1 MKYKVTNILLSI
13 LSISIFSISCQEDEE
28 SLTPPVVSDTT
39 VVDSTVAI
47 DLKGYVQKGPFI
59 NGTAITLSE
68 LDKKLIATGKNFTT
82 QIADNRGSFSL
93 KDIKLKSNFV
103 QLQAEG
109 FYFDEV
115 KGEKSAA
122 QLTLFALADVADASS
137 VNVNLLSHLERN
149 RVVYLMQEEEQEF
162 EQAKQQAQ
170 QEILVAFGIAADSIV
185 YSEQLDISQEGDQNA
200 ILLAISAILQG
211 NNSVAELSE
220 LLGNFITDLRE
231 DGIVNSEVIQKTLT
245 EQAQSLDLSQI
256 RQHLEERYAEM
267 GVEATI
273 PNFEQYIDS
282 DGDGILNKDED
293 DTPEDFVFE
302 TQVDVA
308 VNDTIFSNR
317 VTISGIKEGGV
328 AVAVADNGWLVVNGA
343 VIKRELVEKN
353 GRDTLSTSEVKN
365 GDELQIKL
373 TSSSLFADTTT
384 ATITIGTFKA
394 AFNLVTDDYIP
405 DTFSFS
411 TIKDVAVDSLYTSEA
426 ITISGLPHFTAAKAN
441 NATIIKNGIA
451 VETDPVMVSNGDEL
465 ALQLKSVPK
474 YASTSTATLDIN
486 GVSAEFLITTDDYTP
501 HDFNIST
508 IKNAT
513 LDSLYTS
520 EPITL
525 SGIPHPTPVFL
536 DAGNLVVNGQ
546 TVNASEKTVSNG
558 DQVSIQLKTAN
569 DFGITSSAALQI
581 GTVTDSFHITTLPS
595 LWQRKADFPKF
606 EVEGMSG
613 FVIGDKIYVGTGY
626 SFAEDD
632 SDLGV
637 ETFITDFYEY
647 DTKIDLWTKK
657 ASFGG
662 KARSHGIGF
671 AINGKG
677 YIGLG
682 FATGGSSYHNE
693 FQEYDPATDTWRQL
707 ADFPGSGSIGA
718 TSFTIG
724 DYGYVGYGDETTSG
738 MEFWRYSPNTDSWTQ
753 IARLPVSDMQRWH
766 ATGFAA
772 NEKGY
777 IAMGYCQYN
786 NCNDLWE
793 YDPLVDS
800 WTQLSNYPDDNHEG
814 SLGFTIDDY
823 AYLGSTV
830 SSRTSKTPQSFWQ
843 YHLETGTWKEINL
856 GSFDFSVRG
865 NYDDTPHTF
874 YTTKYGYHLRHV
886 PNEGML
892 LYEFTPP
899 QDPRYFITTP

>member
-1 MKYKVTNILLSI
+1 MRYSLILI
-13 LSISIFSISCQEDEE
+13 LFTLLIFIGCQEDEE
-28 SLTPPVVSDTT
+28 SVTPPVASDTT
-39 VVDSTVAI
+39 VAVDV
-47 DLKGYVQKGPFI
+47 KGYVQKGPFI

-68 LDKKLIATGKNFTT
+68 LDNKLVATGKNFTT

-122 QLTLFALADVADASS
+122 QLTLFALADVSDASS

-162 EQAKQQAQ
+162 EQAKRQAQ
-170 QEILVAFGIAADSIV
+170 QEILVAFGIAADSII
-185 YSEQLDISQEGDQNA
+185 YSEQLDISQDGEQNA

-220 LLGNFITDLRE
+220 STANLITDLRE

-308 VNDTIFSNR
+308 ISDTVTSNAIT
-317 VTISGIKEGGV
+317 VAGLKEGGST
-328 AVAVADNGWLVVNGA
+328 N
-343 VIKRELVEKN
+343 VILKN
-353 GRDTLSTSEVKN
+353 GFLILN
-365 GDELQIKL
+365 GSLVSDSAVNVQNHDQLQLQLI
-373 TSSSLFADTTT
+373 SSKQYVDTTT
-384 ATITIGTFKA
+384 ATLTIGPLVQTFSV
-394 AFNLVTDDYIP
+394 VTDDYRP
-405 DTFSFS
+405 DDFSFS
-411 TIKDVAVDSLYTSEA
+411 LLTDVAVDSQYTSDTITISGLPYPAPATVTNATILRNGEIVMTDSVMVISGDQLALQLLSSSEYATASTATLNINGIAADFQIITDDYTPDAFSLPAIQNASLDSLYTSEA
-426 ITISGLPHFTAAKAN
+426 IA
-441 NATIIKNGIA
+441 
-451 VETDPVMVSNGDEL
+451 
-465 ALQLKSVPK
+465 
-474 YASTSTATLDIN
+474 
-486 GVSAEFLITTDDYTP
+486 
-501 HDFNIST
+501 
-508 IKNAT
+508 
-513 LDSLYTS
+513 
-520 EPITL
+520 L

-536 DAGNLVVNGQ
+536 DAGILVVNGQ
-546 TVNASEKTVSNG
+546 TVSDSEKTVSNG

-606 EVEGMSG
+606 QVEGMAG

-647 DTKIDLWTKK
+647 DTKTDTWTKK

-662 KARSHGIGF
+662 NARSHGIGF

-677 YIGLG
+677 YLGLG
-682 FATGGSSYHNE
+682 FATGGRDYHNE
-693 FQEYDPATDTWRQL
+693 FQEYDPVTNTWRQL
-707 ADFPGSGSIGA
+707 AAFPGSESNA
-718 TSFTIG
+718 AYFTIG
-724 DYGYVGYGDETTSG
+724 DYGYVGYSDYEAYGEEIPG
-738 MEFWRYSPNTDSWTQ
+738 MQFWRYDPSTDSWTEV
-753 IARLPVSDMQRWH
+753 ARLPAAENERRNAS
-766 ATGFAA
+766 GFS
-772 NEKGY
+772 NNGKGY
-777 IAMGYCQYN
+777 VAMG
-786 NCNDLWE
+786 NCEYTNCRDFWE
-793 YDPLVDS
+793 YDPLSDS
-800 WTQLSNYPDDNHEG
+800 WTQLSDYPNDNHEG
-814 SLGFTIDDY
+814 SLGFTINDY
-823 AYLGSTV
+823 AYLGSAV
-830 SSRTSKTPQSFWQ
+830 SSYYSKTPQSFWQ
-843 YHLETGTWKEINL
+843 YHLKTGTWKEINL

-874 YTTKYGYHLRHV
+874 YSTTHGYHLRYV

-899 QDPRYFITTP
+899 KDSRYFIKKP